1 MMDHSSNLPQL
12 AACLFDLRAG
22 LEAEV
27 HRLTW
32 IQRSIEEIRAGRAC
46 GDADLLLREMARLLE
61 ASAEAA
67 SDVADH
73 RRDAVELL
81 ASMLAAPAK
90 PKALAIVA

>member
-1 MMDHSSNLPQL
+1 MDQSSNLPQL

-32 IQRSIEEIRAGRAC
+32 IQRSIEDIRAGRAC
-46 GDADLLLREMARLLE
+46 GDAGLLLREMARLLE
-61 ASAEAA
+61 QSMDAA
-67 SDVADH
+67 ADVAGH

-81 ASMLAAPAK
+81 ASLLAAPAK
-90 PKALAIVA
+90 PQALAIVA

>member
-1 MMDHSSNLPQL
+1 MDHSSNLPQL

-32 IQRSIEEIRAGRAC
+32 IQRSIEDIRAGRAC
-46 GDADLLLREMARLLE
+46 GDADLLLSEIARLLE
-61 ASAEAA
+61 QSADTAA
-67 SDVADH
+67 DVDGY

-81 ASMLAAPAK
+81 ASMVAVAAK